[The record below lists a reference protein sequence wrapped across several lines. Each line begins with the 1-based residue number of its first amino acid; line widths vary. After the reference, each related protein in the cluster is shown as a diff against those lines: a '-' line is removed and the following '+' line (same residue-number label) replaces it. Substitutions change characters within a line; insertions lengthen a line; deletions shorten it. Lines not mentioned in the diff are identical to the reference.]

1 MGAAVH
7 AGAADHVGRPSPAS
21 HRLDPLQPHG
31 HTSDQA
37 SSLSLHSSMMEEVVT
52 FTGDIYNMIEV

>member
-1 MGAAVH
+1 MVH

-31 HTSDQA
+31 HTSDQ
-37 SSLSLHSSMMEEVVT
+37 SSRRLPATLHGGQGSVT
-52 FTGDIYNMIEV
+52 FTDNIFNPAEV